1 MREDRPKPPGAR
13 ILVAEDDPDIRDI
26 LVLTLEREGH
36 RDVTAV
42 ADGAE
47 AVAALGRES
56 FDLVLLDVLM
66 PRLSGIE
73 VLQRLRRMPGGED
86 VPVIV
91 VSALSDLDVVVSC
104 IREGADDHLAKP
116 FDPVLLGARVEAC
129 LDRKRL
135 RDLEKRHLA
144 AIERERQRADDLLH
158 ALMPAPAV
166 LELKQTARVRPRRH
180 EQVTLLIADVVD
192 FTAFCDS
199 RPVDVVVRNLE
210 DLVEW
215 FEALAE
221 LHGLE
226 AIKTVGDAFFAT
238 GNLMVPLAD
247 APLAAARCALAMLDA
262 AANLPEPWRIR
273 AALHVGPVISGVV
286 GRSKPA
292 FDFWGDTVNVTARLV
307 GMGLPPGLYCS
318 AAAWA
323 ELDGQASG
331 VRLED
336 MAVKGKGLMQVWR
349 VMSVS

>member
-1 MREDRPKPPGAR
+1 MDGDATAGTGAR

-26 LVLTLEREGH
+26 LVLTLERDGH

-42 ADGAE
+42 ADGAQ
-47 AVAALGRES
+47 ALAALSTGR

-66 PRLSGIE
+66 PRMSGIE
-73 VLQRLRRMPGGED
+73 VLHRLRQMPDGGD

-91 VSALSDLDVVVSC
+91 VSALSDLDIVVSC
-104 IREGADDHLAKP
+104 IREGADDHLSKP
-116 FDPVLLGARVEAC
+116 FDPVLLGARVAAC

-135 RDLEKRHLA
+135 RDLEKLHLA
-144 AIERERQRADDLLH
+144 AIERERRRADDLLH

-166 LELKQTARVRPRRH
+166 QELKETARVRPRRH
-180 EQVTLLIADVVD
+180 DAVTLLIADVVD
-192 FTAFCDS
+192 FTAFCDG

-226 AIKTVGDAFFAT
+226 TIKTVGDAFFAT
-238 GNLMVPLAD
+238 GNLMLSCDD
-247 APLAAARCALAMLDA
+247 APLAAARCALAMQDA
-262 AANLPEPWRIR
+262 AANLPEPWQLRV
-273 AALHVGPVISGVV
+273 ALHVGPVISGVV

-292 FDFWGDTVNVTARLV
+292 FDFWGDTVNVTARMV
-307 GMGLPPGLYCS
+307 GLGLPPGVYCS

-323 ELDGQASG
+323 LLEGKAHGLK
-331 VRLED
+331 LED
-336 MAVKGKGLMQVWR
+336 MAVKGKGLMEIWR
-349 VMSVS
+349 CLSVA

>member
-1 MREDRPKPPGAR
+1 MREQAAEAGAR

-36 RDVTAV
+36 RNVTAV

-47 AVAALGRES
+47 ALEALSGAA

-104 IREGADDHLAKP
+104 IRAGADDHLAKP
-116 FDPVLLGARVEAC
+116 FDPVLLGARVKAC

-135 RDLEKRHLA
+135 RDLEKLHLA
-144 AIERERQRADDLLH
+144 AIERERRRTDDLLH

-166 LELKQTARVRPRRH
+166 QELKETARVRPRRH
-180 EQVTLLIADVVD
+180 EEVTLLIADVVD
-192 FTAFCDS
+192 FTAFCDG
-199 RPVDVVVRNLE
+199 RPADEVVRNLE

-238 GNLMVPLAD
+238 GNLMLPCSD
-247 APLAAARCALAMLDA
+247 APLAAARCALAMQDA
-262 AANLPEPWRIR
+262 ASHLPEPWQIR

-307 GMGLPPGLYCS
+307 GLGLPPGVYCT

-323 ELDGQASG
+323 GLEGRATG
-331 VRLED
+331 IRLEA
-336 MAVKGKGLMQVWR
+336 MAVKGKGLMEVWR
-349 VMSVS
+349 LMSVA

>member
-1 MREDRPKPPGAR
+1 MRDEAAGESGAR

-26 LVLTLEREGH
+26 LVLTLARDGH
-36 RDVTAV
+36 RNVRAV

-47 AVAALGRES
+47 ALAALTDER

-73 VLQRLRRMPGGED
+73 VLERLRRMPGGRD

-91 VSALSDLDVVVSC
+91 VSALSDLEIVVRC

-116 FDPVLLGARVEAC
+116 FDPVLLGARVNAC
-129 LDRKRL
+129 LERKRL
-135 RDLEKRHLA
+135 RDLEQRHLA
-144 AIERERQRADDLLH
+144 EIERQRQRADDLLH
-158 ALMPAPAV
+158 AIMPAPAV
-166 LELKQTARVRPRRH
+166 EELKATARVRPRRH

-199 RPVDVVVRNLE
+199 HPVDRVVRNLE

-221 LHGLE
+221 VHGLE
-226 AIKTVGDAFFAT
+226 TIKTVGDAFFAT
-238 GNLMVPLAD
+238 GNLMLACD
-247 APLAAARCALAMLDA
+247 EAPLAAARCALAMLDA
-262 AANLPEPWRIR
+262 AGNLPDPWHLRV
-273 AALHVGPVISGVV
+273 ALHVGPVISGVV

-307 GMGLPPGLYCS
+307 GLGLPPGVYCS
-318 AAAWA
+318 ATAWA
-323 ELDGQASG
+323 GLAGRASG

-336 MAVKGKGLMQVWR
+336 MAVKGKGTMQIWR
-349 VMSVS
+349 CLSVG

>member
-1 MREDRPKPPGAR
+1 MRGEAAAEPAAR

-47 AVAALGRES
+47 ALAALTRQG

-73 VLQRLRRMPGGED
+73 VLHRLRRLPGGED

-116 FDPVLLGARVEAC
+116 FDPVLLGARVKAC

-135 RDLEKRHLA
+135 RDLEKLHLA
-144 AIERERQRADDLLH
+144 AIERERRRADDLLY

-166 LELKQTARVRPRRH
+166 LELKETARVRPRRH
-180 EQVTLLIADVVD
+180 EEVTLLIADVVD

-199 RPVDVVVRNLE
+199 RPADAVVRNLE

-221 LHGLE
+221 VHGLE
-226 AIKTVGDAFFAT
+226 TIKTVGDAFFAT
-238 GNLMVPLAD
+238 GNLMLPVVD
-247 APLAAARCALAMLDA
+247 APLAAARCALAMQDA
-262 AANLPEPWRIR
+262 AANLPEPWQLR
-273 AALHVGPVISGVV
+273 AAVHVGPVISGVV

-307 GMGLPPGLYCS
+307 GIGLSPGVYCS

-323 ELDGQASG
+323 GMAERATG
-331 VRLED
+331 VRLAD
-336 MAVKGKGLMQVWR
+336 VPVKGKGLMEVWR
-349 VMSVS
+349 VLSVE

>member
-1 MREDRPKPPGAR
+1 MRDQAAEAGPR

-26 LVLTLEREGH
+26 LVLTLAREGH
-36 RDVTAV
+36 RNVVAV
-42 ADGAE
+42 ADGVE
-47 AVAALGRES
+47 AMDALSKGA
-56 FDLVLLDVLM
+56 FDLLLLDVLM

-86 VPVIV
+86 VPVVV

-104 IREGADDHLAKP
+104 IRAGADDHLAKP
-116 FDPVLLGARVEAC
+116 FDPILLGARVKAC

-135 RDLEKRHLA
+135 RDLEKMHLA
-144 AIERERQRADDLLH
+144 AIERERRRADDLLH

-166 LELKQTARVRPRRH
+166 QELKETARVRPRRH
-180 EQVTLLIADVVD
+180 EEVTLLIADVVD

-199 RPVDVVVRNLE
+199 RPATRVVRNLE

-221 LHGLE
+221 VHGLE

-238 GNLMVPLAD
+238 GNLMLPCVD
-247 APLAAARCALAMLDA
+247 APLAAARCALAMRDA
-262 AANLPEPWRIR
+262 AALLPEPWQIR
-273 AALHVGPVISGVV
+273 AALHVGPVVSGVV

-307 GMGLPPGLYCS
+307 GLGLPPGVYCT

-323 ELDGQASG
+323 GIEGRATG
-331 VRLED
+331 IRLED
-336 MAVKGKGLMQVWR
+336 MAVKGKGPMEVWR
-349 VMSVS
+349 LMSVA

>member
-1 MREDRPKPPGAR
+1 MREQGAEAGAR

-47 AVAALGRES
+47 AVAALSGAA
-56 FDLVLLDVLM
+56 FDIVLLDVLM

-73 VLQRLRRMPGGED
+73 VLRRLRRMPGGEEI
-86 VPVIV
+86 PVIV

-116 FDPVLLGARVEAC
+116 FDPVLLGARVKAC

-135 RDLEKRHLA
+135 RDLEKMHLA
-144 AIERERQRADDLLH
+144 AIERERRRADDLLH

-166 LELKQTARVRPRRH
+166 RELKETARVRPRRH
-180 EQVTLLIADVVD
+180 EEVTLLIADVVD

-199 RPVDVVVRNLE
+199 RPAAQVVRNLE

-226 AIKTVGDAFFAT
+226 TIKTVGDAFFAT
-238 GNLMVPLAD
+238 GNLMLPCAD
-247 APLAAARCALAMLDA
+247 APLAAARCALAMQDA
-262 AANLPEPWRIR
+262 ASNLPEPWRIR

-286 GRSKPA
+286 GHSKPA

-307 GMGLPPGLYCS
+307 GLGLPPGVYCS
-318 AAAWA
+318 ASAWA
-323 ELDGQASG
+323 GMAG
-331 VRLED
+331 RATGIRLED
-336 MAVKGKGLMQVWR
+336 MVVKGKGLMEVWR
-349 VMSVS
+349 LMSA